1 MHLLKISRSQFF
13 KQKGSA
19 MTEYAVVLLFMS
31 IVFYWAVIE
40 GVAIEINQNNL
51 PVTLTTPALTQTLAD
66 HEENFINTLS
76 MP

>member
-1 MHLLKISRSQFF
+1 
-13 KQKGSA
+13 